1 MESFYYKQVAVI
13 FGKYFSI
20 YDASVEYVIGETVTC
35 PAQPGHKGGLY
46 VYLSATEAVKAK
58 LPMKSGGSFLAP
70 RTILKVRAW
79 GDKIEYPNG
88 KLAFS
93 NIHPVRDMGMP
104 QGYLTTK

>member
-1 MESFYYKQVAVI
+1 
-13 FGKYFSI
+13 
-20 YDASVEYVIGETVTC
+20 
-35 PAQPGHKGGLY
+35 
-46 VYLSATEAVKAK
+46 
-58 LPMKSGGSFLAP
+58 MKSGGSFLAP

-104 QGYLTTK
+104 QGYLTTNHARRPQSSRPRAQAQPQVQSSLARMRSETEALEAEVAEMERVARGLRRHF